1 MSEYAGHEEPPELL
15 GRNITVATKL
25 WIAAQAFFWTA
36 FIFTFFYLQQLN
48 SNHQWDPHGV
58 KPSLVYGSLV
68 FGLLVLGL
76 VLYAVGR
83 QGLHRLGEREWI
95 LGAGIA
101 LLLGLASAALQCT
114 EWTQVGFNPTQGG
127 YASIFFAWTGFYVVN
142 LVAMM
147 YWLWTL
153 NAEPLRAHR
162 AFGSSQV
169 LQANAS
175 ALELYWIFFV
185 AIGAIEYATLYFAY

>member
-1 MSEYAGHEEPPELL
+1 MSEYAGHEEHPHLL

-48 SNHQWDPHGV
+48 SNHQWKPPAV
-58 KPSLVYGSLV
+58 QPSLTYGSAVFGTLVVGLV
-68 FGLLVLGL
+68 F
-76 VLYAVGR
+76 YALGR

-95 LGAGIA
+95 VGAGVA
-101 LLLGLASAALQCT
+101 LVLGLASVALQCT

-127 YASIFFAWTGFYVVN
+127 YASVFFAWTGFYVVN

-162 AFGSSQV
+162 AFGSSEV
-169 LQANAS
+169 LQANAL
-175 ALELYWIFFV
+175 ALEWYFAFFV
-185 AIGAIEYATLYFAY
+185 GISAIEYALLYFSY